1 MAKKLRSA
9 AEGFLEN
16 AKENTTKVET
26 DINEI
31 STKET
36 KEENQK
42 KIVDTNGV
50 FYLRNEDTDKAREV
64 EQPKQEE
71 VKMKKAIGQP
81 RKYDEQTKHV
91 SFALPLSV
99 VENLKIL
106 AGLKK
111 TNQTQ
116 LILSLIQ
123 SEIDMNADKIE
134 AYKELLD

>member
-9 AEGFLEN
+9 AEGFIVN
-16 AKENTTKVET
+16 AKENATKV
-26 DINEI
+26 DPEI
-31 STKET
+31 IDTATHTVKGTKKNNKSIDKTE
-36 KEENQK
+36 
-42 KIVDTNGV
+42 KI
-50 FYLRNEDTDKAREV
+50 
-64 EQPKQEE
+64 EQPKQED
-71 VKMKKAIGQP
+71 VKMKKSIGQP
-81 RKYDEQTKHV
+81 RKYDEPTKHV

-123 SEIDMNADKIE
+123 SELDINADKIE
-134 AYKELLD
+134 AYKELLE

>member
-9 AEGFLEN
+9 AEGFIAN
-16 AKENTTKVET
+16 AKENTTKAES
-26 DINEI
+26 EI
-31 STKET
+31 IENATQAVRET
-36 KEENQK
+36 KNNNNSINKTE
-42 KIVDTNGV
+42 KI
-50 FYLRNEDTDKAREV
+50 
-64 EQPKQEE
+64 EQPKKDD
-71 VKMKKAIGQP
+71 VKLKKPIGQP
-81 RKYDEQTKHV
+81 RKYDEPTKHV

-123 SEIDMNADKIE
+123 SELDMNADKIE
-134 AYKELLD
+134 AYKELLE

>member
-16 AKENTTKVET
+16 AK
-26 DINEI
+26 DSI
-31 STKET
+31 SA
-36 KEENQK
+36 
-42 KIVDTNGV
+42 DTSDV
-50 FYLRNEDTDKAREV
+50 RRAIS
-64 EQPKQEE
+64 QPKQVEAKPQTVTQTNKGE
-71 VKMKKAIGQP
+71 ALKKETMQVKKSIGQP
-81 RKYDEQTKHV
+81 RKYDEPTKHV

-106 AGLKK
+106 AGLKR

-123 SEIDMNADKIE
+123 EELTLNADKIE
-134 AYKELLD
+134 TYKELMD

>member
-9 AEGFLEN
+9 AEGFIAN
-16 AKENTTKVET
+16 AKEKITKVELENIET
-26 DINEI
+26 A
-31 STKET
+31 TQAVKET
-36 KEENQK
+36 KKNKSIDKTE
-42 KIVDTNGV
+42 KI
-50 FYLRNEDTDKAREV
+50 
-64 EQPKQEE
+64 EQPKQED
-71 VKMKKAIGQP
+71 VKMKKSIGQP
-81 RKYDEQTKHV
+81 RKYDEPTKHV

-123 SEIDMNADKIE
+123 SELDTNEDKIE
-134 AYKELLD
+134 AYKELLE

>member
-42 KIVDTNGV
+42 KIV
-50 FYLRNEDTDKAREV
+50 DKAREV

-134 AYKELLD
+134 AYKELLE

>member
-9 AEGFLEN
+9 AEGFLDN
-16 AKENTTKVET
+16 VKETTKVET
-26 DINEI
+26 DV
-31 STKET
+31 KENVIQEVEA
-36 KEENQK
+36 KQSK
-42 KIVDTNGV
+42 AV
-50 FYLRNEDTDKAREV
+50 DKARKI
-64 EQPKQEE
+64 EQPKQED
-71 VKMKKAIGQP
+71 VKMKKVIGQP
-81 RKYDEQTKHV
+81 RKYDEPTKHV

-123 SEIDMNADKIE
+123 SELDINADKIE
-134 AYKELLD
+134 AYKELLE

>member
-9 AEGFLEN
+9 AEGFLDN
-16 AKENTTKVET
+16 VKENTTKPET
-26 DINEI
+26 DGNENAI
-31 STKET
+31 QEVKEA
-36 KEENQK
+36 KQSKPVN
-42 KIVDTNGV
+42 
-50 FYLRNEDTDKAREV
+50 KARKI
-64 EQPKQEE
+64 EQPKQEDA
-71 VKMKKAIGQP
+71 KMKKAIGQP
-81 RKYDEQTKHV
+81 RKYDEPTKHV

-123 SEIDMNADKIE
+123 SELDINADKIE
-134 AYKELLD
+134 AYKELLE

>member
-9 AEGFLEN
+9 AEGFLDN
-16 AKENTTKVET
+16 VKETKKVET
-26 DINEI
+26 DV
-31 STKET
+31 KENVIQEVEA
-36 KEENQK
+36 KQSK
-42 KIVDTNGV
+42 AV
-50 FYLRNEDTDKAREV
+50 DKARKI
-64 EQPKQEE
+64 EQPKQED

-81 RKYDEQTKHV
+81 RKYDEPTKHV

-123 SEIDMNADKIE
+123 SELDINADKIE
-134 AYKELLD
+134 AYKELLE

>member
-9 AEGFLEN
+9 AEGFIAN
-16 AKENTTKVET
+16 AKEKTTKAEPENIET
-26 DINEI
+26 ATQAVKG
-31 STKET
+31 TKKNNKSIDKTE
-36 KEENQK
+36 
-42 KIVDTNGV
+42 KI
-50 FYLRNEDTDKAREV
+50 
-64 EQPKQEE
+64 EQPKQED
-71 VKMKKAIGQP
+71 VKMKKSIGQP
-81 RKYDEQTKHV
+81 RKYDEPTKHV

-123 SEIDMNADKIE
+123 SELDANADKIE
-134 AYKELLD
+134 AYKELLE

>member
-9 AEGFLEN
+9 AEGFIAN
-16 AKENTTKVET
+16 AKENTTKAESEIIDNATQAVRENKNNNNS
-26 DINEI
+26 INKTE
-31 STKET
+31 
-36 KEENQK
+36 
-42 KIVDTNGV
+42 KI
-50 FYLRNEDTDKAREV
+50 
-64 EQPKQEE
+64 EQPKKED
-71 VKMKKAIGQP
+71 VKLKKPIGQP
-81 RKYDEQTKHV
+81 RKYDEPTKHV

-123 SEIDMNADKIE
+123 SELDMNADKIE
-134 AYKELLD
+134 AYKELLE

>member
-26 DINEI
+26 DTNET

-36 KEENQK
+36 KEANQK
-42 KIVDTNGV
+42 KIV
-50 FYLRNEDTDKAREV
+50 DKAREV

>member
-9 AEGFLEN
+9 AEGFIAN
-16 AKENTTKVET
+16 AKEKTTKAELET
-26 DINEI
+26 IE
-31 STKET
+31 TATQAVKET
-36 KEENQK
+36 KK
-42 KIVDTNGV
+42 KKSI
-50 FYLRNEDTDKAREV
+50 DKTEKI
-64 EQPKQEE
+64 EQPKQED
-71 VKMKKAIGQP
+71 VKMKKSIGQP
-81 RKYDEQTKHV
+81 RKYDEPTKHV

-123 SEIDMNADKIE
+123 SELDANADKIK
-134 AYKELLD
+134 AYKELLE

>member
-9 AEGFLEN
+9 AEGFIVN
-16 AKENTTKVET
+16 AKENATK
-26 DINEI
+26 DDPEI
-31 STKET
+31 IDTATQAVKGTKKNNKSIDKTE
-36 KEENQK
+36 
-42 KIVDTNGV
+42 KI
-50 FYLRNEDTDKAREV
+50 
-64 EQPKQEE
+64 EQPKQED
-71 VKMKKAIGQP
+71 VKMKKSIGQP
-81 RKYDEQTKHV
+81 RKYDEPTKHV

-123 SEIDMNADKIE
+123 SELDINADKIE
-134 AYKELLD
+134 AYKELLE

>member
-26 DINEI
+26 DINET

-36 KEENQK
+36 KEANQK
-42 KIVDTNGV
+42 KIV
-50 FYLRNEDTDKAREV
+50 DKAREV

>member
-9 AEGFLEN
+9 AEGFIAN
-16 AKENTTKVET
+16 AKEKITKVELENIET
-26 DINEI
+26 A
-31 STKET
+31 TQAVKET
-36 KEENQK
+36 KKNKSIDKTE
-42 KIVDTNGV
+42 KI
-50 FYLRNEDTDKAREV
+50 
-64 EQPKQEE
+64 EQPKQED
-71 VKMKKAIGQP
+71 VKMKKSIGQP
-81 RKYDEQTKHV
+81 RKYDEPTKHV

-123 SEIDMNADKIE
+123 SELDTNEDKIE
-134 AYKELLD
+134 AYKELQE

>member
-9 AEGFLEN
+9 AEGFLDN
-16 AKENTTKVET
+16 VKENTTKPET
-26 DINEI
+26 DGNENAI
-31 STKET
+31 QEVKEA
-36 KEENQK
+36 KQSK
-42 KIVDTNGV
+42 PV
-50 FYLRNEDTDKAREV
+50 DKARKI
-64 EQPKQEE
+64 EQPKQED

-81 RKYDEQTKHV
+81 RKYDEPTKHV

-123 SEIDMNADKIE
+123 SELDINADKIE
-134 AYKELLD
+134 AYKELLE

>member
-9 AEGFLEN
+9 AEGFLDN

-26 DINEI
+26 DVNET
-31 STKET
+31 STNEVKEAKQ
-36 KEENQK
+36 KES
-42 KIVDTNGV
+42 V
-50 FYLRNEDTDKAREV
+50 DKAREI
-64 EQPKQEE
+64 EQPKQED
-71 VKMKKAIGQP
+71 VKIKKAIGQP
-81 RKYDEQTKHV
+81 RKYDEPTKHV

-123 SEIDMNADKIE
+123 SELDMNADKIE